1 MQGPEYALA
10 VQGVPVR
17 IEIGPRDV
25 QQQACVVGRRDR
37 PGKEGKQFGV
47 SIEPESFVRHIR
59 VQLQEVQ
66 DILLQKV
73 GLSLQRLSK
82 LLICDGG

>member
-1 MQGPEYALA
+1 M
-10 VQGVPVR
+10 R

-47 SIEPESFVRHIR
+47 SIEPESFVRHMQG
-59 VQLQEVQ
+59 QLQEVQ
-66 DILLQKV
+66 DALLQKV
-73 GLSLQRLSK
+73 RLSLQGLSSF
-82 LLICDGG
+82 DA

>member
-1 MQGPEYALA
+1 MWLMQGPDYARV

-17 IEIGPRDV
+17 VEIGPRDV

-47 SIEPESFVRHIR
+47 SIQPESFLRHIQG
-59 VQLQEVQ
+59 QLQEVQ
-66 DILLQKV
+66 DALLQKV
-73 GLSLQRLSK
+73 RLSLQ
-82 LLICDGG
+82 